1 MGRKKKK
8 KSSIRYYLIRV
19 TPLRE
24 SVIYWETL
32 NQSSAAEQRV
42 FCPHAAGRK
51 TGNTSSIPPFS
62 GLCLRTKSLAVSS
75 RRFNQSFL
83 YYKKIDPSSRNRDE
97 RHSFRG
103 TTRNSP
109 KRRAF
114 RMQTHPRPLT
124 QSRGQLYFSFKRQLP
139 GESPALHAS
148 GSHHPALSDSAN
160 QHKAAHSTLFPY
172 RPHIS
177 IYG

>member
-1 MGRKKKK
+1 MTGR
-8 KSSIRYYLIRV
+8 SSA
-19 TPLRE
+19 E
-24 SVIYWETL
+24 SLPICFKTAVSSPFLPSSLTRSSSRAAGVAAA
-32 NQSSAAEQRV
+32 SSAARALALICSNCS
-42 FCPHAAGRK
+42 FIL
-51 TGNTSSIPPFS
+51 IPPE
-62 GLCLRTKSLAVSS
+62 KV
-75 RRFNQSFL
+75 

-139 GESPALHAS
+139 GESPTLHAS

>member
-1 MGRKKKK
+1 ML
-8 KSSIRYYLIRV
+8 SIIRNS
-19 TPLRE
+19 TINPM
-24 SVIYWETL
+24 ETL
-32 NQSSAAEQRV
+32 NKSPSAEQRIFFPSCSV
-42 FCPHAAGRK
+42 PK
-51 TGNTSSIPPFS
+51 VGNTYSIPPLSTPSS
-62 GLCLRTKSLAVSS
+62 GEKTLAVSS

-83 YYKKIDPSSRNRDE
+83 YYKKIDPPSHNRDE

>member
-1 MGRKKKK
+1 M
-8 KSSIRYYLIRV
+8 KSS
-19 TPLRE
+19 
-24 SVIYWETL
+24 
-32 NQSSAAEQRV
+32 SAGKRI
-42 FCPHAAGRK
+42 FCPIRAVLKA
-51 TGNTSSIPPFS
+51 GNTYSIPPLS
-62 GLCLRTKSLAVSS
+62 ELSAEPKSSADSS

-83 YYKKIDPSSRNRDE
+83 YYKKIDPSSHNRDE

-124 QSRGQLYFSFKRQLP
+124 QSCGQLYFSFKRQLP

>member
-1 MGRKKKK
+1 MTALAQSAEICYTEPWESLNKSSSAEQRIF
-8 KSSIRYYLIRV
+8 SSIR
-19 TPLRE
+19 
-24 SVIYWETL
+24 
-32 NQSSAAEQRV
+32 AASK
-42 FCPHAAGRK
+42 A
-51 TGNTSSIPPFS
+51 GNTYSIPPLLKPS
-62 GLCLRTKSLAVSS
+62 SREKSRAVSS

-83 YYKKIDPSSRNRDE
+83 YYKKIGPSSRNRDE

>member
-1 MGRKKKK
+1 M
-8 KSSIRYYLIRV
+8 
-19 TPLRE
+19 
-24 SVIYWETL
+24 
-32 NQSSAAEQRV
+32 
-42 FCPHAAGRK
+42 
-51 TGNTSSIPPFS
+51 GNTYSIPAFS
-62 GLCLRTKSLAVSS
+62 IPCLETKSLAVSS

-124 QSRGQLYFSFKRQLP
+124 QSRGQLYFSFKRQLL

-172 RPHIS
+172 RLHIS
-177 IYG
+177 IYGENMQAFFSRNPPKTGNLLTKARGSDMVGVSKKQRSALP

>member
-1 MGRKKKK
+1 M
-8 KSSIRYYLIRV
+8 
-19 TPLRE
+19 
-24 SVIYWETL
+24 
-32 NQSSAAEQRV
+32 
-42 FCPHAAGRK
+42 
-51 TGNTSSIPPFS
+51 GNTYSIPAFS
-62 GLCLRTKSLAVSS
+62 IPCLETKSLAVSS

-97 RHSFRG
+97 RYSFRG

-148 GSHHPALSDSAN
+148 GSHHPALSDAAN
-160 QHKAAHSTLFPY
+160 QHKAAHSTLFSYPCY
-172 RPHIS
+172 TS
-177 IYG
+177 ICNPNMQVLLHKKGQKILWMPALLIYQDPTPFFQSALKNRRA